1 MIIHQLIGLIVMI
14 GILILILSSNTLSTA
29 DVKKKLVKLAKNW

>member
-29 DVKKKLVKLAKNW
+29 DVKKIS

>member
-1 MIIHQLIGLIVMI
+1 MIIHQLIDLIVMI

-29 DVKKKLVKLAKNW
+29 DVKKN

>member
-14 GILILILSSNTLSTA
+14 GILILILSSNTLLTA
-29 DVKKKLVKLAKNW
+29 DVKKN

>member
-29 DVKKKLVKLAKNW
+29 DVKKN